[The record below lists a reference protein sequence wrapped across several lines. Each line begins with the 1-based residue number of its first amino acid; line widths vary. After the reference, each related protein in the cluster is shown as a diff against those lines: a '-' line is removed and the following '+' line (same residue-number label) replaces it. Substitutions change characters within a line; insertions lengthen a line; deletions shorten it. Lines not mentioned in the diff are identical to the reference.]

1 MPPWTPPTPP
11 DEPPKQPAAPA
22 VETPADG
29 LPPVP
34 PVDRNAPAPATQT
47 LSCPNCGGTIELRAA
62 GYTVTVICQY
72 CGSVLDVAD
81 PNVRIIRKYNEAAA
95 QLDIP
100 LGKRGTINGVEWEAI
115 GYLRKSEEGYPW
127 EEYLLF
133 NPYRGYRWLI
143 TDGRGWS
150 FGTML
155 TRLPASQHGSALE
168 VDGRIYRHFADG
180 AAQVDYVLGEF
191 YWRVRVGD
199 TVRTADYVRPGWML
213 SWEGSGEEDSW
224 TLSELLNARDVKR
237 EFGAGL
243 YAPASSPP
251 MPHQPSP
258 YAGMVRPAMR
268 FAMIAMAA
276 LLVLTVLFGGSRQI
290 MSETITLQPDMAGRS
305 MTIGPVELSRSWQ
318 AVTIDAAAPGLDNA
332 WVDLDYSLVDRQTQ
346 QSYDAYGLAERYSG
360 YDSDGS
366 WTEGSRHAATKL
378 AMVPAGTYDLLIDAE
393 AHNWAGTTREVQ
405 VNISIGRGATF
416 WSNLVVALILILLP
430 VIVIMWRHIKF
441 DSARLAEGSGQ
452 ASADLFATQVER

>member
-1 MPPWTPPTPP
+1 M
-11 DEPPKQPAAPA
+11 APA
-22 VETPADG
+22 
-29 LPPVP
+29 P

-62 GYTVTVICQY
+62 GYTVTVVCQY

-95 QLDIP
+95 ELGIA

-115 GYLRKSEEGYPW
+115 GYLRKSEEGFPW

-155 TRLPASQHGSALE
+155 TKLPTSRRGLGME
-168 VDGRIYRHFADG
+168 MDGRTYRHFADG
-180 AAQVDYVLGEF
+180 GAQVDYVLGEF
-191 YWRVRVGD
+191 YWRVRAGD

-224 TLSELLNARDVKR
+224 TLSELLDARDVNR
-237 EFGAGL
+237 EFGAEL
-243 YAPASSPP
+243 YAASSSPP

-258 YAGMVRPAMR
+258 YAGMVRPALR
-268 FAMIAMAA
+268 FSMIAVAA
-276 LLVLTVLFGGSRQI
+276 LLVLTFLFSGSRQI
-290 MSETITLQPDMAGRS
+290 LSESIRLQPDMAGRS
-305 MTIGPVELSRSWQ
+305 ATVGPITLERSWQ
-318 AVTIDAAAPGLDNA
+318 AVTINAAAPALDNA
-332 WVDLDYSLVDRQTQ
+332 WVDLDYSLVNRQTQ

-366 WTEGSRHAATKL
+366 WTEGSRRAATKL

-393 AHNWAGTTREVQ
+393 AHNWTGRMREVE
-405 VNISIGRGATF
+405 VKVTIGRGATF
-416 WSNLVVALILILLP
+416 WSNLVLALIFILLP
-430 VIVIMWRHIKF
+430 VILIVWRHIKF
-441 DSARLAEGSGQ
+441 ESARLAEGTSN
-452 ASADLFATQVER
+452 AAESLFASLGEK